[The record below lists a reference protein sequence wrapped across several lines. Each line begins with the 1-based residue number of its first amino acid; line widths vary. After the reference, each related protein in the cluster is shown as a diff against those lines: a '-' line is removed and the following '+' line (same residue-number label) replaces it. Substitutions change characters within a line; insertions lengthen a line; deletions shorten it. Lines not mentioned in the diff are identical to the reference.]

1 MGIKY
6 TLIEKMTSID
16 EHKKKIK
23 EHLEEI
29 NDAINEGVE
38 NKPVS
43 IGFHCS
49 ACALQFLELYLHIL
63 NKIPIGKIIKHDW
76 FKKPQ
81 EKQKKEALIERKLA
95 VVFPKKEE
103 IYSLI
108 YELEEERNSLVYG
121 KPVEKQIKKVVDI
134 FLKLKEIFE
143 ELFKNE
149 RFEV

>member
-1 MGIKY
+1 
-6 TLIEKMTSID
+6 MTSID

-29 NDAINEGVE
+29 NNAIEEGME
-38 NKPVS
+38 RKPVT

-49 ACALQFLELYLHIL
+49 ACALQFLELYLHVV
-63 NKIPIGKIIKHDW
+63 NKIPIGKVVKHDW

-81 EKQKKEALIERKLA
+81 TSQKKEPLIERKMNVA
-95 VVFPKKEE
+95 FSRKDE

-121 KPVEKQIKKVVDI
+121 KPTENQIKNVLEK
-134 FLKLKEIFE
+134 FLKIKEIFY
-143 ELFKNE
+143 ELLKNE
-149 RFEV
+149 KFEL

>member
-1 MGIKY
+1 MIS
-6 TLIEKMTSID
+6 IE
-16 EHKKKIK
+16 EHKKKIE
-23 EHLEEI
+23 EHLKEI
-29 NDAINEGVE
+29 NESIEEGIE

-49 ACALQFLELYLHIL
+49 ACALQFLEVYLHII

-81 EKQKKEALIERKLA
+81 TSQKIEALIERKLPI
-95 VVFPKKEE
+95 VFLKKEE

-108 YELEEERNSLVYG
+108 YNLEEERNTLVYG
-121 KPVEKQIKKVVDI
+121 KAVEKQIKRVLDS
-134 FLKLKEIFE
+134 FLKLKEIFL

-149 RFEV
+149 KFEL

>member
-1 MGIKY
+1 
-6 TLIEKMTSID
+6 MTSID
-16 EHKKKIK
+16 EHRKKIE
-23 EHLEEI
+23 EHLKEI
-29 NDAINEGVE
+29 NESIDEGIE
-38 NKPVS
+38 KKPVS

-49 ACALQFLELYLHIL
+49 ACALQFLEVYLHII

-81 EKQKKEALIERKLA
+81 EKQKREALIERKLP

-108 YELEEERNSLVYG
+108 YDLEEERNSLVYG
-121 KPVEKQIKKVVDI
+121 KPANEQIKKVLNT

-149 RFEV
+149 KFEL